1 MAWEICSVIT
11 IYLFCRRSSQNVTML
26 YILTF
31 GYENT
36 KHWDAVR
43 LCMYRVTVTRFL
55 ALSIN
60 RLWTILGR

>member
-1 MAWEICSVIT
+1 
-11 IYLFCRRSSQNVTML
+11 ML